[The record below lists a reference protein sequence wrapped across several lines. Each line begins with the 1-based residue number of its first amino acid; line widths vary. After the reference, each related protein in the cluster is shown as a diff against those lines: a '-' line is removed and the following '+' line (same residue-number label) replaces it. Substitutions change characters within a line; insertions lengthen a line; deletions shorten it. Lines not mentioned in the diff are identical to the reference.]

1 MTKRKRGHPPLYETP
16 EALRAAVDRYFE
28 RCAGVPGVDAA
39 GLPVMIGETPPT
51 ISGLSLALGFHNRQ
65 QFTRQRDR
73 GAAFLDVVQYARL
86 RVEEYAER
94 RLYDPVSFRGAA
106 FVLQSCFG
114 WERVKDP
121 DTPPEVR
128 LIVQPAA
135 DPDGSGSALTV
146 AGDPERGSSTPAAS
160 PAGMLPAHMLTIE
173 MMN

>member
-1 MTKRKRGHPPLYETP
+1 MTKRNKGRPPLYKTP
-16 EALRAAVDRYFE
+16 DALRAAVDRYFE
-28 RCAGVPGVDAA
+28 SCTGVPVYTPD
-39 GLPVMIGETPPT
+39 GLPVLTRTGVQVMAGETPPT
-51 ISGLSLALGFHNRQ
+51 VAGLAYALGFHDRHT
-65 QFTRQRDR
+65 FTEQRKR
-73 GAAFLDVVQYARL
+73 GPAFLEVVQYARL

-135 DPDGSGSALTV
+135 DPDGSADTLHPTAALKT
-146 AGDPERGSSTPAAS
+146 DIQ
-160 PAGMLPAHMLTIE
+160 LTSIKE
-173 MMN
+173 KR